1 MGFFSTIKRI
11 FTGGDAAHKA
21 LIREL
26 KGLPKDKLPE
36 ASGAGLHNLCLKYAT
51 TFVHEELNK
60 PDSPFKNSH
69 KSNFLQEMVIV
80 NYWIVDKVLAC
91 KKKIIMEHLHNNYF
105 KSFHVKDVEIEKNR
119 LLNDRYAIYHQNW
132 DDDIGDHKEF
142 GLKVAE
148 NIYGEGKEYPGE
160 IASCWIIFYTDSTI
174 KKFENLRSA
183 LKSAKIKV

>member
-1 MGFFSTIKRI
+1 MGLVSIIKRI
-11 FTGGDAAHKA
+11 LPGGDAAHKA

-36 ASGAGLHNLCLKYAT
+36 ALSAGLHNLCLKYAT
-51 TFVHEELNK
+51 EFVHEEINK

-69 KSNFLQEMVIV
+69 KSNFFHEMAIV
-80 NYWIVDKVLAC
+80 NYWIVDKVLSG
-91 KKKIIMEHLHNNYF
+91 KKKTIMERLHNNYF
-105 KSFHVKDVEIEKNR
+105 KYFHIKDAETENNR

-160 IASCWIIFYTDSTI
+160 IASFWIIFYTDSTI